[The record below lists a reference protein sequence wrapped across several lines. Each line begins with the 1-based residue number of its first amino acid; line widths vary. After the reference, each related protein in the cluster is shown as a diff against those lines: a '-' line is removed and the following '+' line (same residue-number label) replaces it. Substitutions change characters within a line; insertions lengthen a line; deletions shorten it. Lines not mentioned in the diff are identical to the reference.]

1 MAFRF
6 SFAQVFN
13 ICIRRIEYDR
23 AFYLASTRKG
33 YPIVMDDKVK
43 RTDHVA
49 DVIQGGNYRGF
60 TQPSGIRN
68 NYFQFEVGGKL
79 YVFID
84 YASAGV
90 NTLKLDSKWN
100 DKPIVVYNNS
110 NNVKVAGEV
119 TTSDIDII
127 VSPSSESNGFVE
139 LIIG

>member
-1 MAFRF
+1 
-6 SFAQVFN
+6 
-13 ICIRRIEYDR
+13 
-23 AFYLASTRKG
+23 
-33 YPIVMDDKVK
+33 MDDKVK